1 MQLEPLIRM
10 AFKDEPMYP
19 TPIESSWIES
29 GNPEATS
36 TLLATSDDGASFA
49 VVWACT
55 SGRFTWHYNSDE
67 TIYFLDGS
75 VKIKGPDMPEREF
88 GAGDSIHFSRGS
100 VGTWTIDSHIRKV
113 AFFRRVPPRQVSL
126 MLRMAQQQKRKFMS
140 WLRPSR
146 SSGSALANI

>member
-1 MQLEPLIRM
+1 MQLEPLIRTT
-10 AFKDEPMYP
+10 FKGEPMYP
-19 TPIESSWIES
+19 SPIEPSWIES

-49 VVWACT
+49 VIWACT
-55 SGRFTWHYNSDE
+55 AGRFTWRYHSDE
-67 TIYFLDGS
+67 TIYFLDGN
-75 VKIKGPDMPEREF
+75 VRIKGPDMPEREF

-126 MLRMAQQQKRKFMS
+126 LLRMAQAQKRKLMG
-140 WLRPSR
+140 WVRPGGST
-146 SSGSALANI
+146 GSALANS